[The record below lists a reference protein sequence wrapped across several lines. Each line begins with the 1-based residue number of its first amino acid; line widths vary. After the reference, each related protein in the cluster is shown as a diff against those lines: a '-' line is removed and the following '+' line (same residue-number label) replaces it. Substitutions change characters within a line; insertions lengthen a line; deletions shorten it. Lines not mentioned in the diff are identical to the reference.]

1 MLKIPTPAPL
11 PDVPVPKPE
20 TVVLVVRVT
29 WVAGKAVVTHADLSQ
44 ARRLPYVLTHLD
56 DAVVVA
62 DALANPVETTV
73 RMPITVTRLGVRG
86 AVAAPGAALRLGVWG
101 AGTSGRFVR
110 RVAPVVS
117 RR

>member
-1 MLKIPTPAPL
+1 MVKIPTPVPL
-11 PDVPVPKPE
+11 PDVPVPEPE

-44 ARRLPYVLTHLD
+44 VRHLPYVLTHLD

-73 RMPITVTRLGVRG
+73 RMPITVTKLGVRG
-86 AVAAPGAALRLGVWG
+86 AVATPGVAFRLGR
-101 AGTSGRFVR
+101 SGVAVPVKLLR
-110 RVAPVVS
+110 RAVPRS
-117 RR
+117 